1 MKKTQTIINVLVIA
15 GLLGLG
21 AFQLLKKEK
30 TVYVDINKL
39 MQEYQGMKDAKAEYE
54 KKSAQWKA
62 NADTLVSKWQDELKS
77 YEKERSRMSQKE
89 RDLKEELLRNKQ
101 NQINQYQ
108 DALKMKAKDEEQKL
122 TQNVINRVNEY
133 ITDYGKSKRY
143 TYILG
148 ANGTG
153 NIIYAEKSRDITAEI
168 LAGLQKD
175 YEKEKK

>member
-1 MKKTQTIINVLVIA
+1 MKKTQLIINVLVIA

-39 MQEYQGMKDAKAEYE
+39 MQEYQGMKDARKDFEQ
-54 KKSAQWKA
+54 KSAQWKS
-62 NADTLVSKWQDELKS
+62 NTDTLISGWQAELKN

-89 RDLKEELLRNKQ
+89 RDLKEELLKNKQ

-108 DALKMKAKDEEQKL
+108 EAIKMKAKEEEQKL

-133 ITDYGKSKRY
+133 ISDYGKSKRY
-143 TYILG
+143 TFILG

-168 LAGLQKD
+168 LAGLQKE
-175 YEKEKK
+175 YEKEKR